1 MAKPSTSGV
10 INKHESLVK
19 RTSQGGKVK
28 TSSMNK
34 HKKRGY
40 KKYRGQGR

>member
-1 MAKPSTSGV
+1 MAKQVSTSGV
-10 INKHESLVK
+10 VKHESLVK

-28 TSSMNK
+28 TATLSK
-34 HKKRGY
+34 HEKRSY

>member
-1 MAKPSTSGV
+1 MALKTGEQRKRV
-10 INKHESLVK
+10 VK

-28 TSSMNK
+28 TSAMNK
-34 HKKRGY
+34 TEKRTY

>member
-1 MAKPSTSGV
+1 MAKAKGTVVAHTS
-10 INKHESLVK
+10 IVK
-19 RTSQGGKVK
+19 LTKQGGKVK

-34 HKKRGY
+34 QERKKY